1 MLVKGVIIFALAVA
15 LFLVRWAATIP
26 RKARDITQ
34 FLPEGAA
41 TLRMTCANCAP
52 TRTLIQDEA
61 GWCCPNCGDRY
72 K

>member
-1 MLVKGVIIFALAVA
+1 MLVKGILIMLIAAG
-15 LFLVRWAATIP
+15 LFLVRWAATTP

-41 TLRMTCANCAP
+41 TLRMTCASCAP
-52 TRTLIQDEA
+52 TRTLIRDEA
-61 GWCCPNCGDRY
+61 GWYCPNCGDRY